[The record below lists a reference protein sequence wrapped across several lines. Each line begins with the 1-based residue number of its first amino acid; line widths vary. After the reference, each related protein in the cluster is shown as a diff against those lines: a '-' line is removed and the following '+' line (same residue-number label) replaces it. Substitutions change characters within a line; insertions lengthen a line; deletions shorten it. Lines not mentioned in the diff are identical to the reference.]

1 MTAYVVDTNVAKAAN
16 GRDTHA
22 DLACQLDCIEKLETI
37 CRESVIVLDEGD
49 LIFEEYRNHLLF
61 KGAPGTGDKFFKHL
75 YDHKY
80 GESRVRRVPITPC
93 NDDLRGYQ
101 ELPEN
106 ELDRS
111 DRKFL
116 AVAVVAQAEILN
128 ATDSDWNEQEALISG
143 LGVSVRQ
150 LCPHHAS
157 KSANH
162 S

>member
-1 MTAYVVDTNVAKAAN
+1 MTAYVVDTNVAMAAN

-22 DLACQLDCIEKLETI
+22 DLECQLNCIEELESI
-37 CRESVIVLDEGD
+37 CRESVIVLDDGD
-49 LIFEEYRNHLLF
+49 LIFEEYRNHLHF
-61 KGAPGTGDKFFKHL
+61 KGAPGTGDKFFKHV

-93 NDDLRGYQ
+93 SDDLCGYQ

-128 ATDSDWNEQEALISG
+128 ATDSDWSEQEALTRG
-143 LGVSVRQ
+143 LGVCVRQ
-150 LCPHHAS
+150 LCPQHAS
-157 KSANH
+157 KPADR
-162 S
+162 